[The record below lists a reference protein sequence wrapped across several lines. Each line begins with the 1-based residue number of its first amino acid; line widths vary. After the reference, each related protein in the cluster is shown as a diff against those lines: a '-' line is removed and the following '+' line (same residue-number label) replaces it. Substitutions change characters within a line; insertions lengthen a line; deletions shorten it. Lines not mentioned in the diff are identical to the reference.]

1 LGENPPAFGRGTA
14 LKLFHTFFK
23 RSSQLLHTYTVSLS
37 QIETVNLIKGVNNM
51 KKIWIIGI
59 LVIAAALTAGAA
71 LAQAPTPV
79 EPGAGYG
86 PGTMSGR
93 GGYGMMGQGFFQ
105 AQPADGN
112 YGPMHESMVEAF
124 ANALGASVEDIES
137 RLAAGESMWQVA
149 EAFGISPE
157 NFSAL
162 RAEVRAGAL
171 QKAVEAGLITQEQAT
186 WMNQRMGSRG
196 FAGGA
201 CNGTGPD
208 GTDRPSSGMRG
219 FGNRGAR
226 AASQGG

>member
-1 LGENPPAFGRGTA
+1 
-14 LKLFHTFFK
+14 
-23 RSSQLLHTYTVSLS
+23 
-37 QIETVNLIKGVNNM
+37 M

-59 LVIAAALTAGAA
+59 VVIAAALTAGAA
-71 LAQAPTPV
+71 LAQAPTPA
-79 EPGAGYG
+79 EPGTGYG
-86 PGTMSGR
+86 PGMMGGR

-105 AQPADGN
+105 DRPTDGS
-112 YGPMHESMVEAF
+112 YGPMHEYMVDAY
-124 ANALGASVEDIES
+124 ANAFGISSEELNS

-149 EAFGISPE
+149 ESFGISPE